1 MEVTFGGDVKKGRP
15 TRPSPLHQEKSE
27 DSDGSGHEGGS
38 PRADGATTAEVRGE
52 EDLDDAG
59 NGLSLIS
66 SSARAAAG
74 NDGISGA
81 YDAGPNATC
90 PVEPFNLKAER
101 EGGEGYFDGDSYVFR
116 KLEDGGRALDEEP
129 DAWLDGLGGRDADGG
144 GKSAF
149 GADGAEGGIARLSR
163 AGTTSS
169 SAKSKQ
175 PKLDLDEVPT
185 AVICGRTAALL
196 AGDKETVAGAL
207 KRYGDVISRDRQ
219 RRKKKQRKEDG
230 RSDAGEEDEEG
241 VAAARKAL
249 SDLTDLADAM
259 LMGGDGDVYSRTKEE
274 LAKMAAAAGGE
285 HAFSGQ
291 KRKRDYFAGAG
302 QANTAT
308 VAESVSEV
316 KVAVQW
322 EYRGNEDQQTHGP
335 YSTEQM
341 MGWIQAGYFVGNAA
355 VDVRRIAPEVVSSAA
370 AAADVAP
377 ANDLMADLMD
387 SDDDDVEGGNTSSEA
402 MDDGWERSDEVDFAS
417 FLV

>member
-1 MEVTFGGDVKKGRP
+1 MEVTFGDVKKGRP
-15 TRPSPLHQEKSE
+15 TQSE
-27 DSDGSGHEGGS
+27 AGSE
-38 PRADGATTAEVRGE
+38 PRADGATTAEGE

-74 NDGISGA
+74 YDGISGA

-149 GADGAEGGIARLSR
+149 GADGAEAGFARLSR

-175 PKLDLDEVPT
+175 PKLDLDDVPT
-185 AVICGRTAALL
+185 EVLCGRTAALL

-219 RRKKKQRKEDG
+219 RLKKNRKKEDG
-230 RSDAGEEDEEG
+230 RSNAGEEDEEG

-285 HAFSGQ
+285 HAIFGQ

-302 QANTAT
+302 QTNTAT
-308 VAESVSEV
+308 VAASVSEV
-316 KVAVQW
+316 KLAVQW

-341 MGWIQAGYFVGNAA
+341 MGWIEAGYFVGDAA
-355 VDVRRIAPEVVSSAA
+355 VDVRRIAPEVVSAAA

-402 MDDGWERSDEVDFAS
+402 MDDGWERSDEVNFAS